1 MENHTHKYALRHKV
15 SISGAAISE
24 ICSEDALEK
33 AKEIGRE
40 LARHN
45 VITVTGAT
53 TGVPYWAGIGAK
65 EEGGFVLGY
74 SPAASES
81 AHVKTYKLPLDY
93 HDVIM
98 FTGFGYVGRDL
109 LIVKSSDAV
118 IIICGRI
125 GTMHEFTAAYEEKR
139 VIGVLIGSGGVAD
152 EIEEMVKKSHR
163 GPGKVIYN
171 SDPKELVR
179 QVLEMVDKDKRGEL
193 EDIGLAIA

>member
-1 MENHTHKYALRHKV
+1 MQNHNHKYALRHKV

-24 ICSEDALEK
+24 ICSEDALEM

-40 LARHN
+40 LARN
-45 VITVTGAT
+45 DAITITGAT
-53 TGVPYWAGIGAK
+53 TGVPYWSAIGAK

-109 LIVKSSDAV
+109 LIIKSSDAV
-118 IIICGRI
+118 IVICGRI

-139 VIGVLIGSGGVAD
+139 VIGVLTGSGGVAD
-152 EIEEMVKKSHR
+152 EVKEMVERSGR
-163 GPGKVIYN
+163 GPGKVIYE
-171 SDPKELVR
+171 SDPKKLVKK
-179 QVLEMVDKDKRGEL
+179 VLEAVEKEKREEL
-193 EDIGLAIA
+193 KDIGIVIA